1 MDSSRT
7 QDVKPR
13 INTADESDK
22 AKTWKMAD
30 ISDSSN
36 LKALRLPDT
45 AAAPSKV
52 LFLFLIFPYYTF
64 SSSPFYSCNTFLFIF
79 G

>member
-1 MDSSRT
+1 MDSRT
-7 QDVKPR
+7 PDVKPR
-13 INTADESDK
+13 INAADESDK

-45 AAAPSKV
+45 AAASSKV
-52 LFLFLIFPYYTF
+52 FLLFLCFP
-64 SSSPFYSCNTFLFIF
+64 
-79 G
+79 

>member
-1 MDSSRT
+1 MDSRT
-7 QDVKPR
+7 PDVKPR
-13 INTADESDK
+13 INATDESDK

-52 LFLFLIFPYYTF
+52 FYYFCTSLDLTLISFLL
-64 SSSPFYSCNTFLFIF
+64 L
-79 G
+79 